1 MKRSAFFALTIGL
14 LLFVALLAWRGVGLI
29 AQTFL
34 AAGWGIVVVA
44 LFHLLPLLLD
54 GAAVAV
60 LLRPRAR
67 SAAPDIS
74 GALPRVDA
82 HNSGLPRPAHLFW
95 RIVGARWACESVN
108 SLMPA
113 GQMGGPVVMARLLA
127 NGPSNGTNAPGFH
140 AQSKDSPP
148 LSASASLA
156 RPYDAADAGAI
167 VTVATTQQMFAQG
180 VFAVM
185 GIVVL
190 AFHAGRHALT
200 WPLLIAIA
208 VFAAIGIGFYK
219 AQRRGL
225 FGWIAGGL
233 ARTQFGRARPSLLA
247 AAIRLD
253 QRIRAVYTHAP
264 AVRASF
270 ALNLIGWI
278 VGTGEVWLALRFI
291 GHPVGWIEAFALE
304 SLGQAVRGAA
314 FAIPG
319 ALGVQEG
326 GLLLLA
332 PLLGITADTA
342 IALSLCKRARELL
355 LGLPGLLYWHW
366 QERGLRRRAP
376 KPSLRPLPHTD

>member
-1 MKRSAFFALTIGL
+1 MKRSAFVALTIGL

-60 LLRPRAR
+60 LLPPRAR
-67 SAAPDIS
+67 KATMPGTDAPYLTDQTRRAS
-74 GALPRVDA
+74 
-82 HNSGLPRPAHLFW
+82 LFW

-127 NGPSNGTNAPGFH
+127 NRSAARTDRPDYPTTEDASRPSPA
-140 AQSKDSPP
+140 AEASP
-148 LSASASLA
+148 
-156 RPYDAADAGAI
+156 RHYDAADAGAI

-180 VFAVM
+180 VFAIM

-190 AFHAGRHALT
+190 ALHAGRHALT
-200 WPLLIAIA
+200 WPLLIAIG

-225 FGWIAGGL
+225 FAWLAGGL
-233 ARTQFGRARPSLLA
+233 ARTSFGRARPSLLA
-247 AAIRLD
+247 AAARLD

-278 VGTGEVWLALRFI
+278 VGTGEVWLALKFI
-291 GHPVGWIEAFALE
+291 GHPVGWVEAFALE

-332 PLLGITADTA
+332 PLLGISADTA

-366 QERGLRRRAP
+366 QERALRRTASTP
-376 KPSLRPLPHTD
+376 ALRTLPHTD

>member
-1 MKRSAFFALTIGL
+1 MKRSAFVALTIGL

-54 GAAVAV
+54 GAAAAV
-60 LLRPRAR
+60 LLPSRTPYRSTSGNTRPDP
-67 SAAPDIS
+67 APAPPS
-74 GALPRVDA
+74 
-82 HNSGLPRPAHLFW
+82 FW
-95 RIVGARWACESVN
+95 RVVGARWACESVN

-113 GQMGGPVVMARLLA
+113 GQMGGPVVMARLLSRRT
-127 NGPSNGTNAPGFH
+127 GPSPQGATNATATAHGNPADTPSIGR
-140 AQSKDSPP
+140 A
-148 LSASASLA
+148 
-156 RPYDAADAGAI
+156 YDVADAGAI

-180 VFAVM
+180 AFAIL
-185 GIVVL
+185 GIIVL
-190 AFHAGRHALT
+190 ALHVGRHALT

-225 FGWIAGGL
+225 FTWLASGL
-233 ARTQFGRARPSLLA
+233 ARTRYGRARPAWLA
-247 AAIRLD
+247 AAARLD
-253 QRIRAVYTHAP
+253 QRIGAVYTHAP
-264 AVRASF
+264 AVRACF
-270 ALNLIGWI
+270 ALNLVGWI

-291 GHPVGWIEAFALE
+291 GHPIGWAEAFALE

-332 PLLGITADTA
+332 PLLGVAPDTA

-366 QERGLRRRAP
+366 QERALRRDMP
-376 KPSLRPLPHTD
+376 KPVLSTLPPVD